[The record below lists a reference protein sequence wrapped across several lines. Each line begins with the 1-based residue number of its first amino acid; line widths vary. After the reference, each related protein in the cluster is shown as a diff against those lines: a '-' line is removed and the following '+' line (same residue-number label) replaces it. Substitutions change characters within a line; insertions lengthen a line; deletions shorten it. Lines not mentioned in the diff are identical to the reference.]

1 MAQTILA
8 ASENYSELDKYFKRL
23 NCKNIFLVCDAA
35 FKFLKISKYFEE
47 LNKRLGLK
55 VIKFDDFKPN
65 PLYESVEKG
74 VSLFIESNCDNIV
87 AVGGGSSMDVAKC
100 IKLYSN
106 MNHSENYLKQP
117 VVVNE
122 IPFLAVPT
130 TAGTGS
136 EATKYAVIYYEG
148 AKQSVTHESCIP
160 STVLFDSSALKT
172 LPEYQKKSTML
183 DALCHSIESF
193 WSVNSNDES
202 REYSSK
208 AIQIILSNLDGY
220 IQNIDSAN
228 ANMLEA
234 ANLAG
239 KAINITQTTAGHAMC
254 YKLTSLYGI
263 SHGHAAAL
271 CVNKLWPFM
280 LNNIDNC
287 IDSQG
292 KDFLKDTFQKLA
304 VVMGCVN
311 SEDAVKKFNDLLITL
326 ALSSPKVSNNED
338 YELLKT
344 SVNPVRL
351 KNNPVKL
358 TEEDINNLYHQILE
372 K

>member
-1 MAQTILA
+1 MNQKILT
-8 ASENYSELDKYFKRL
+8 ASKNYSELDEYFKTIKA
-23 NCKNIFLVCDAA
+23 KNIFLVCDSA
-35 FKFLKISKYFEE
+35 FKFLNLSSYFQTITE
-47 LNKRLGLK
+47 KPGIK

-65 PLYESVEKG
+65 PLYESVVKG
-74 VSLFIESNCDNIV
+74 VSLFNESECDCIV
-87 AVGGGSSMDVAKC
+87 AVGGGSTIDVAKC

-106 MNHSENYLKQP
+106 MNHNENYLKQTIVP
-117 VVVNE
+117 ND

-136 EATKYAVIYYEG
+136 EATKYAVIYYEDE
-148 AKQSVTHESCIP
+148 KQSVTHESCIP
-160 STVLFDSSALKT
+160 STVLFDPSALKT

-183 DALCHSIESF
+183 DALCHSIEAF
-193 WSVNSNDES
+193 WSVNSTDES
-202 REYSSK
+202 KDYSRD
-208 AIQIILSNLDGY
+208 AIKIIFENLDGY
-220 IQNIDSAN
+220 INNTDWAN
-228 ANMLEA
+228 ENMLKA

-280 LNNIDNC
+280 LVNTDKC
-287 IDSQG
+287 IDSRGQEY
-292 KDFLKDTFQKLA
+292 LESMFQSLA
-304 VVMGCVN
+304 DVMGCN
-311 SEDAVKKFNDLLITL
+311 KSAKAAEKFSGLLNK
-326 ALSSPKVSNNED
+326 LSMEVPEIKNNED
-338 YELLKT
+338 FELLKT

-351 KNNPVKL
+351 KNNPVQL
-358 TEEDINNLYHQILE
+358 TESEIDNLYHQILE